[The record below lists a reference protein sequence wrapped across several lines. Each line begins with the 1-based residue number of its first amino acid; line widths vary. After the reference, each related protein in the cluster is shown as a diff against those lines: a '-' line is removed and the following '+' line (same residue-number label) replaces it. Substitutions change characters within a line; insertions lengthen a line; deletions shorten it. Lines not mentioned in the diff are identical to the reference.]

1 MPAECYTCAEWG
13 CSDEDGN
20 PIPFMEGRVIECAC
34 DCHSWLD
41 KVSEAA
47 DEIERLRTQI
57 AEQTIIHE
65 VQKTNTLNEMERLR
79 AALALAVNELSRHG
93 QYSVYSSEQLMQQFL
108 EEARDA

>member
-20 PIPFMEGRVIECAC
+20 PISFMEGNERKCAC

-47 DEIERLRTQI
+47 DEIERLRYEITQANNAI
-57 AEQTIIHE
+57 KLLIEIETAGRQED
-65 VQKTNTLNEMERLR
+65 
-79 AALALAVNELSRHG
+79 VNGPR
-93 QYSVYSSEQLMQQFL
+93 
-108 EEARDA
+108 